1 MIDSDS
7 KQRSLIL
14 EALSQIGA
22 KTFKPLNRALAL
34 SLQDDN
40 AEVRKNA
47 IRDLTRIYEL
57 VAQVTQMLCHA
68 ADDPDPEV
76 QETARWAMS
85 QLSRI
90 RTPMA
95 LENLPPSQSSRN
107 LLENHDQE
115 PPR

>member
-22 KTFKPLNRALAL
+22 KTFKPLNRALAV

-90 RTPMA
+90 RT
-95 LENLPPSQSSRN
+95 LETLDNFPPSPNSSTRSDN
-107 LLENHDQE
+107 QPKE